1 MTKKKPI
8 TAFLGVFQ
16 ENLQKMKKSIKIELE
31 RPSSE
36 RRKDWL
42 KKQLKEAK
50 ELRNLLKDMADTK
63 TCPHCGGKI

>member
-1 MTKKKPI
+1 MTKKRI
-8 TAFLGVFQ
+8 TAFVGVFE
-16 ENLQKMKKSIKIELE
+16 ENLQKMKKSIKTELE

-36 RRKDWL
+36 RRKGWL

-50 ELRNLLKDMADTK
+50 ELRNLLKEMSDNK

>member
-1 MTKKKPI
+1 MMTKKRI
-8 TAFLGVFQ
+8 TAFVGVFE
-16 ENLQKMKKSIKIELE
+16 ENLQKMKKSIKTELE

-36 RRKDWL
+36 RRKGWL

-50 ELRNLLKDMADTK
+50 ELRNLLKEMSDNK

>member
-1 MTKKKPI
+1 MTKKRI
-8 TAFLGVFQ
+8 TAFVGVFE
-16 ENLQKMKKSIKIELE
+16 ENLQKMKKSIKTELE

-50 ELRNLLKDMADTK
+50 ELRNLLKEMSDNK

>member
-1 MTKKKPI
+1 MTRKRI
-8 TAFLGVFQ
+8 TAFVGVFE
-16 ENLQKMKKSIKIELE
+16 ENLQKMKKSIKTELE

-36 RRKDWL
+36 RRKGWL

-50 ELRNLLKDMADTK
+50 ELRNLLKEISDNK

>member
-8 TAFLGVFQ
+8 TAFLGVFEQ
-16 ENLQKMKKSIKIELE
+16 NLERMKKSIKTELE

-36 RRKDWL
+36 RRRGWL
-42 KKQLKEAK
+42 KSQLKEAK
-50 ELRNLLKDMADTK
+50 ELRNLLKGMSDNK